1 MIAEIDMQAKGGFN
15 LFSFIKASVSGNAN
29 TNIDTNTSKFIK
41 STASNYT
48 DLKDIEDNL
57 GSAIYNRFDK
67 IIHFNDLSVE
77 SKMRIG
83 QIAFEK
89 YEKDFN
95 YHLNEAT
102 KQRLEES
109 YTQCDNVRQIQHII
123 ENTFALST
131 ILSRIKK

>member
-1 MIAEIDMQAKGGFN
+1 MFCAIFN
-15 LFSFIKASVSGNAN
+15 FQTRS
-29 TNIDTNTSKFIK
+29 SKFIK
-41 STASNYT
+41 STATNYT